1 MKCVLT
7 KAGDPFQIAHIYP
20 FCMADEHE
28 LNGRRSS
35 FWATLRMFWSAERV
49 ESWYNAIFHTA
60 ARTEVCENLICLGLN
75 PHRYWG
81 KAYFALKPIGLSDDK
96 KRLDLQFFWLSKSDK
111 PYQVDILRR
120 HSFSANL
127 DQGPNLARIIN
138 HETLELICSGDNIS
152 LETSDPGEL
161 PLPNLKLLE
170 MQWVLNR
177 VAAMSAA
184 AEPQNDFRDDDSDD
198 DSDDDRWG
206 WYTMDMEEVSD
217 LDLEGSS
224 STTPIPSSCSPTPKS
239 SSPIP
244 ESPSPIA
251 SSSSSITGS
260 SPSIP
265 SSISSIPR
273 PSSPKLPPKK
283 RIFAK
288 LPKRLK
294 LEHMATNRGRES
306 AG

>member
-75 PHRYWG
+75 PHGYWG

-127 DQGPNLARIIN
+127 DQGPNLARILN
-138 HETLELICSGDNIS
+138 HETLKLICSGDNIS

-198 DSDDDRWG
+198 DRWG

-244 ESPSPIA
+244 ES
-251 SSSSSITGS
+251 
-260 SPSIP
+260 
-265 SSISSIPR
+265 
-273 PSSPKLPPKK
+273 SSPKLPPKK
-283 RIFAK
+283 RLFAK